1 MACKRSL
8 LLLNKINVLLL
19 ALIYR
24 RRKRLK
30 RQKKI
35 KMRIWKIYTKR
46 QTKGEFNSLV
56 EYLMLFDHFYF
67 FRMFR
72 MNPSRVEELLSWVA
86 PSIIK
91 SSKFRDAAAPS
102 KRLCMI
108 LQYFATGDAQAKLS
122 SCYRVSPP
130 AESRITETVAQRC
143 SVK

>member
-8 LLLNKINVLLL
+8 LLLNKINVFACPDLWPTKAFEATKENKDEDLGN
-19 ALIYR
+19 IS
-24 RRKRLK
+24 
-30 RQKKI
+30 
-35 KMRIWKIYTKR
+35 KR

-91 SSKFRDAAAPS
+91 SSKFRDVATPS

-108 LQYFATGDAQAKLS
+108 LQYFATGDAQAKLL

-130 AESRITETVAQRC
+130 AESRKTETVAQRC